1 MTKIPCV
8 LMRGGTSRGPFF
20 LASDLPSDRAAR
32 DAILI
37 AALGSGHP
45 LQIDGIG
52 GGNALTS
59 KVAIVGPATVPGADV
74 DYLFAQ
80 VNVERALVDTAPNCG
95 NMLAAVGPFAIES
108 GLVAAGNPLTR
119 LVIHNVNTG
128 KLVQASVETPA
139 GRVNYDGDMAIA
151 GVPGTAAPI
160 RLAFLD
166 AAGSKTG
173 KLLPTGNMRD
183 RLDGTEVSL
192 IDMAVAAMLSDARSF
207 GKTGGETP
215 AELDADRAFM
225 ARLETVRRLA
235 GDAMGLGDVS
245 SMVIPKPILVS
256 PPAAG
261 GTIRA
266 RYFMPHACHTA
277 VAVTG
282 AVCIAAACCMQGSL
296 AHAMAD
302 LPAPDAQGRRLLK
315 IEHPSGSTPVEIEQ
329 DPATGEIMRV
339 SLIRTAR
346 RIFEGFVHVRDA
358 AA

>member
-1 MTKIPCV
+1 MPRIPCV
-8 LMRGGTSRGPFF
+8 LMRGGTSRGPVF
-20 LASDLPSDRAAR
+20 LSSDLPADPTAR
-32 DAILI
+32 DALLI
-37 AALGSGHP
+37 AVLGSGHP

-52 GGNALTS
+52 GGNPLTS
-59 KVAIVGPATVPGADV
+59 KVAIVGPASVPGADV

-95 NMLAAVGPFAIES
+95 NMLAAVGPFAIER
-108 GLVAAGNPLTR
+108 GLVAAGDPLTR

-128 KLVQASVETPA
+128 KLIEATVETPDA
-139 GRVNYDGDMAIA
+139 RVTYDGTIAIA

-173 KLLPTGNMRD
+173 KFLPSGRVRD
-183 RLDGTEVSL
+183 VIDGHQVSL
-192 IDMAVAAMLSDARSF
+192 IDMAVAAMLAEAGSF
-207 GKTGGETP
+207 GKTGGESP

-225 ARLETVRRLA
+225 ARLDAARLLA
-235 GDAMGLGDVS
+235 GKAMGLGDVS
-245 SMVIPKPILVS
+245 DLVIPKPILVS

-282 AVCIAAACCMQGSL
+282 AVCIAAACCTPGSVAHDL
-296 AHAMAD
+296 AQ
-302 LPAPDAQGRRLLK
+302 LPAPDAQGRRLLQ
-315 IEHPSGSTPVEIEQ
+315 IEHPSGSTPIEIEQ
-329 DPATGEIMRV
+329 DPQTGAVTRV
-339 SLIRTAR
+339 SVIRTAR
-346 RIFEGFVHVRDA
+346 RIFEGVVHVRDTA
-358 AA
+358 A

>member
-1 MTKIPCV
+1 MNKIPCV

-20 LASDLPSDRAAR
+20 LASDLPADPAAR
-32 DAILI
+32 DATLI
-37 AALGSGHP
+37 SALGSGHP

-52 GGNALTS
+52 GGNPLTS
-59 KVAIVGPATVPGADV
+59 KVAVVGPGSVPGADV

-95 NMLAAVGPFAIES
+95 NMLAAVGPFAIEC
-108 GLVAAGNPLTR
+108 GLVAVADPLTR

-128 KLVQASVETPA
+128 KLIEATVETPNR
-139 GRVNYDGDMAIA
+139 RVTYDGATTIA

-173 KLLPTGNMRD
+173 KFLPSGRARD
-183 RLDGTEVSL
+183 VLDGQEVSL
-192 IDMAVAAMLSDARSF
+192 IDMAVAAMLADAQSF
-207 GKTGGETP
+207 GKSGGERP

-225 ARLETVRRLA
+225 ARLEQVRLLS
-235 GDAMGLGDVS
+235 GKAMGLGDVS
-245 SMVIPKPILVS
+245 GLVVPKPILVS
-256 PPAAG
+256 PPEAG

-266 RYFMPHACHTA
+266 RYFVPHACHTA

-282 AVCIAAACCMQGSL
+282 AVCIAAACCTPGTV
-296 AHAMAD
+296 AHAVAD
-302 LPAPDAQGRRLLK
+302 LPGPDASGRRMLQ
-315 IEHPSGSTPVEIEQ
+315 IEHPSGSTPIEIEQ
-329 DPATGEIMRV
+329 DLVTGEIARV

-346 RIFEGFVHVRDA
+346 RIFEGIVHIRDTA
-358 AA
+358 A

>member
-1 MTKIPCV
+1 MPTIPCV
-8 LMRGGTSRGPFF
+8 LMRGGTSRGPVF
-20 LASDLPSDRAAR
+20 LASDLPANTAAR
-32 DAILI
+32 DAMLI
-37 AALGSGHP
+37 SALGSGHP

-95 NMLAAVGPFAIES
+95 NMLAAVGPYAIER
-108 GLVAAGNPLTR
+108 GLVTAGDPLTR

-128 KLVQASVETPA
+128 KLIEATVETPNA
-139 GRVNYDGDMAIA
+139 RVTYDGTTAIA

-173 KLLPTGNMRD
+173 KFLPSGQIREMI
-183 RLDGTEVSL
+183 DGYDVSL
-192 IDMAVAAMLSDARSF
+192 IDMAVAAMMADARSF
-207 GKTGGETP
+207 GKTGGESP
-215 AELDADRAFM
+215 AALDGDRSFM
-225 ARLETVRRLA
+225 AQLEAIRLQA
-235 GDAMGLGDVS
+235 GRAMGLGNVADL
-245 SMVIPKPILVS
+245 VIPKPILVS

-266 RYFMPHACHTA
+266 RYFMPHSCHTA

-282 AVCIAAACCMQGSL
+282 AVCIAAACCTPGSV
-296 AHAMAD
+296 AHALAA
-302 LPAPDAQGRRLLK
+302 LPQPDAQGRRLLQ
-315 IEHPSGSTPVEIEQ
+315 IEHPSGSTPIEIEQ
-329 DPATGEIMRV
+329 NPETGEVTRV
-339 SLIRTAR
+339 SVIRTAR
-346 RIFEGFVHVRDA
+346 RILDGVVHVRDVA
-358 AA
+358 A

>member
-1 MTKIPCV
+1 MSKIPCV

-20 LASDLPSDRAAR
+20 LASDLPADSAAR
-32 DAILI
+32 DAALI
-37 AALGSGHP
+37 SALGSGHP

-52 GGNALTS
+52 GGNSLTS
-59 KVAIVGPATVPGADV
+59 KVAIVGPGSVQGADV

-80 VNVERALVDTAPNCG
+80 VNVERELVDTAPNCG

-108 GLVAAGNPLTR
+108 GLVAAGNPLTS

-128 KLVQASVETPA
+128 KLIEATVETPN
-139 GRVNYDGDMAIA
+139 GRVTYDGTTAIA

-173 KLLPTGNMRD
+173 KFLPSGRIRD
-183 RLDGTEVSL
+183 VLDGHEVSL
-192 IDMAVAAMLSDARSF
+192 IDMAVAAMLADARNF
-207 GKTGGETP
+207 GKTGGEFP
-215 AELDADRAFM
+215 AELDADRSFM
-225 ARLETVRRLA
+225 AELERVRRLS
-235 GDAMGLGDVS
+235 GEVMGLGDVS
-245 SMVIPKPILVS
+245 NLVVPKPILVS
-256 PPAAG
+256 PAQHG

-266 RYFMPHACHTA
+266 RYFVPHACHMA

-282 AVCIAAACCMQGSL
+282 AVCIAAACCTPGTV
-296 AHAMAD
+296 AHAVAD
-302 LPAPDAQGRRLLK
+302 LPAPDAKGRRLLQ
-315 IEHPSGSTPVEIEQ
+315 IEHPSGATPVEVEQ
-329 DPATGEIMRV
+329 DLATGEIARV

-346 RIFEGFVHVRDA
+346 RIFEGIVHVRDA

>member
-20 LASDLPSDRAAR
+20 LTSDLPADPKAR
-32 DAILI
+32 DAILV

-52 GGNALTS
+52 GGNSLTS
-59 KVAIVGPATVPGADV
+59 KVAIVGPSSVPGADV

-108 GLVAAGNPLTR
+108 GLMPAGDPLTR

-128 KLVQASVETPA
+128 KLVEAIVETPA
-139 GRVNYDGDMAIA
+139 GQVHYEGSMSIA

-173 KLLPTGNMRD
+173 RFLPTGKPRD
-183 RLDGTEVSL
+183 TIDGLEFSL
-192 IDMAVAAMLSDARSF
+192 VDMAVAAMLSDARSF
-207 GKTGGETP
+207 GKTGGEAP
-215 AELDADRAFM
+215 AVLDGDLAFM
-225 ARLETVRRLA
+225 SRLERVRRMA
-235 GDAMGLGDVS
+235 GEAMGLGDVS
-245 SMVIPKPILVS
+245 ALVIPKPILVS
-256 PPAAG
+256 PPEHG

-266 RYFMPHACHTA
+266 RYFVPHACHSA

-282 AVCIAAACCMQGSL
+282 AVCIAAACCTAGTV
-296 AHAMAD
+296 AHDVAE
-302 LPAPDAQGRRLLK
+302 LPAPDADGRRLLM

-329 DPATGEIMRV
+329 DLETGEVVRV

>member
-20 LASDLPSDRAAR
+20 LASDLPADPVAR
-32 DAILI
+32 DRILV

-52 GGNALTS
+52 GGNSLTS
-59 KVAIVGPATVPGADV
+59 KVAIVGPGSVPGADI

-80 VNVERALVDTAPNCG
+80 VNVEHALVDTAPNCG

-108 GLVAAGNPLTR
+108 GLIAAGNPLTR

-128 KLVQASVETPA
+128 KLVEATVETPA
-139 GRVNYDGDMAIA
+139 GRVSYDGAMAIA
-151 GVPGTAAPI
+151 GVPGAAAPI

-173 KLLPTGNMRD
+173 KFLPSGRIRD
-183 RLDGTEVSL
+183 TLDHHEVSL
-192 IDMAVAAMLSDARSF
+192 VDMAVAAMLSDARTF
-207 GKTGGETP
+207 GKSGGECP
-215 AELDADRAFM
+215 QELDADRAFM
-225 ARLETVRRLA
+225 TRLEAVRRLA
-235 GDAMGLGDVS
+235 GKAMGMGDVS
-245 SMVIPKPILVS
+245 GLVVPKPILVS

-282 AVCIAAACCMQGSL
+282 AVCIAAACCTPGTV
-296 AHAMAD
+296 AHAVAD
-302 LPAPDAQGRRLLK
+302 LPEPDASGRRMLK
-315 IEHPSGSTPVEIEQ
+315 IEHPSGSTPVEIEH
-329 DPATGEIMRV
+329 DLETGEIVRV

-346 RIFEGFVHVRDA
+346 RIFEGFVHVRDTA
-358 AA
+358 A